1 MALDKLVDSTQLDS
15 GLTSV
20 ANAIRAKSGG
30 SSQLAFPAGFVSA
43 VQAIPTGTGYTIEQI
58 ASNEAFYE
66 ADLVLPSNI
75 EEIAACAFY
84 GKGISK
90 VSGSGV
96 KTINAYAFEKSQMTA
111 GPFEFDFPNVETIY
125 GSYAFGHNNFNNK
138 QALITAYMCGGSIF
152 EGGTNLPSVKYTRA
166 TKIDADQFYN
176 VNSVQFIII
185 NSTPNQINSLAFRR
199 SSSLTDIYVPWSEGA
214 VENAPWGATGA
225 TIHYNTVFDANGDP
239 VV

>member
-1 MALDKLVDSTQLDS
+1 MAVDKLVDSTQLDAD
-15 GLTSV
+15 LTSV
-20 ANAIRAKSGG
+20 ANAIRAKGGTSG
-30 SSQLAFPAGFVSA
+30 QLAFPAGFVSA
-43 VQAIPTGTGYTIEQI
+43 VEAIPTGAGYTIEQI

-75 EEIAACAFY
+75 EEIAAYAFY

-111 GPFEFDFPNVETIY
+111 GPFEFNFPNLETIS
-125 GSYAFGHNNFNNK
+125 GSYIFGHNNFNNK
-138 QALITAYMCGGSIF
+138 QALITAYICGGSVF

-166 TKIDADQFYN
+166 TRIDIDQFYN
-176 VNSVQFIII
+176 VHSVQFIII
-185 NSTPNQINSLAFRR
+185 NSTPNRIDKNAFRR
-199 SSSLTDIYVPWSEGA
+199 SSALTDIYVPWSEGDVA
-214 VENAPWGATGA
+214 NAPWGATNA
-225 TIHYNTVFDANGDP
+225 TIHYNTVFDGNGDP

>member
-1 MALDKLVDSTQLDS
+1 MAVEKLVDSTQLDAD
-15 GLTSV
+15 LTSV
-20 ANAIRAKSGG
+20 ANAIRTKGG
-30 SSQLAFPAGFVSA
+30 TSAQMAFPAGFVSA
-43 VQAIPTGTGYTIEQI
+43 VQAIPTGGGYTIKQI

-66 ADLVLPSNI
+66 ADLVLPSNV
-75 EEIAACAFY
+75 EEIESYAFY

-96 KTINAYAFEKSQMTA
+96 KTINGNAFDGGNRA
-111 GPFEFDFPNVETIY
+111 IPFEFDFPNVETIN
-125 GSYAFGHNNFNNK
+125 GVFAFGHNKFNNK
-138 QALITAYMCGGSIF
+138 QGVIAAYTCGRSMLESGS
-152 EGGTNLPSVKYTRA
+152 NLPSVKYTRA
-166 TKIDADQFYN
+166 TLIDADQIYN

-199 SSSLTDIYVPWSEGA
+199 SSALTDIYVPWSEGA
-214 VENAPWGATGA
+214 VANAPWGATDA